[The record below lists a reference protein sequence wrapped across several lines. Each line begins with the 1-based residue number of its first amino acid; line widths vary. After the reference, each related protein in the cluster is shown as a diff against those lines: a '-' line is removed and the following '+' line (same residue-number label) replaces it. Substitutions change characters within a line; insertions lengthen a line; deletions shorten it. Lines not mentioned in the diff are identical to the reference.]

1 MVDLA
6 VNGSYWLGAAIG
18 AGLTILF
25 LDQALFDVDA
35 GWRFPFGIAS
45 VLGVFIIIMRLYL
58 PESPRWLIL
67 HGRIQEAEELVLS
80 IEARV
85 LASTGKELE
94 LVTDYVV
101 VHDRLSDGYLVAIGR
116 LFTVY
121 WKRAVLGLSLMI
133 AQAFFYNAIFFTYPL
148 ILKDFYGVEADRIGI
163 YEIPFCIG
171 SSFSAPELL
180 KDLSSQP

>member
-18 AGLTILF
+18 AALTILF
-25 LDQALFDVDA
+25 LDTALFHVDS
-35 GWRFPFGIAS
+35 GWRWPFAIAS
-45 VLGVFIIIMRLYL
+45 ILGIFIIIMRLFL

-80 IEARV
+80 IEDKVQR
-85 LASTGKELE
+85 STGQPLE
-94 LVTDYVV
+94 IITDYVV
-101 VHDRLSDGYLVAIGR
+101 VHDRVSDGYLVAIGR
-116 LFTVY
+116 LFSVY
-121 WKRAVLGLSLMI
+121 WKRAILGLSLMI

-148 ILKDFYGVEADRIGI
+148 ILKDFYGVEASKIGW

-171 SSFSAPELL
+171 SLFV
-180 KDLSSQP
+180 